1 MMPREW
7 NTYRKP
13 PKDGCYV
20 YGLFIDGARWDGDKA
35 QLADSQPKILFT
47 DAPCIWL
54 KPVATAELS
63 VYPHYVCPTYKTSER
78 RGMLSTTGHSTN
90 FVMMIQI
97 PAEEGS
103 SSKWIK
109 AGVAALTQLDD

>member
-1 MMPREW
+1 MTLIKTKQGSQRVISTSPAGS
-7 NTYRKP
+7 TQ
-13 PKDGCYV
+13 
-20 YGLFIDGARWDGDKA
+20 ARWDKEKEVLVESLPKVLYT
-35 QLADSQPKILFT
+35 LAPIIWMKPIT
-47 DAPCIWL
+47 DEG
-54 KPVATAELS
+54 KEVEGTYE
-63 VYPHYVCPTYKTSER
+63 CPTYKTSER